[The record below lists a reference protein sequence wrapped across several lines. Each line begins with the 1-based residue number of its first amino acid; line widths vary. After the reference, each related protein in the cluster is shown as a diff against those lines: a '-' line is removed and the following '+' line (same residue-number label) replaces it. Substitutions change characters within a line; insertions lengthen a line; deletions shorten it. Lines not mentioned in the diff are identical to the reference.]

1 MSAPDKAPLE
11 GKCLCG
17 ACRFTATPKPT
28 AGVCHCG
35 MCRTWSGGMFIG
47 VDCGDSLQFVDGVP
61 VKAFESSDW
70 GRRLFCSDCG
80 STLVWQPSDAQMSV
94 VSIQAFPDPGA
105 FPVVSEIFF
114 DEKPANYALAG
125 DTKKMTGAE
134 VMAMFAPSE
143 GS

>member
-1 MSAPDKAPLE
+1 MTVPKQ

-17 ACRFTATPKPT
+17 ACRFTAVPEPT

-35 MCRTWSGGMFIG
+35 MCRKWSGGMFIG
-47 VDCGDSLQFVDGVP
+47 VQCGDSLSFVDGAP
-61 VKAFESSDW
+61 VKTFLSSEW

-80 STLVWQPSDAQMSV
+80 STLAWQTADGTMTA
-94 VSIQAFPDPGA
+94 VSIQAFDDPGA
-105 FPVVSEIFF
+105 FPVVSEIFY
-114 DEKPANYALAG
+114 DEKPGNYALAG

-134 VMAMFAPSE
+134 VIAMFAPPE